1 MELVAHRTTY
11 YHAKNRRAAGQAFGP
26 FRTMT
31 DSQSGNAA
39 GRPKRSKQINMAA
52 STGPSDLESHRKDLK
67 TVEAINLKTQHYIHC
82 LTERADGVVLLP
94 ISQSDSAPPKGY
106 LRVAGDHYPVL

>member
-1 MELVAHRTTY
+1 VPLGISAPMELAAHRTTY

-39 GRPKRSKQINMAA
+39 GRPKGSKQRLAESFIAA
-52 STGPSDLESHRKDLK
+52 PVVRLERAWRGCDREGPSGTAGGLLED
-67 TVEAINLKTQHYIHC
+67 HC
-82 LTERADGVVLLP
+82 LDH
-94 ISQSDSAPPKGY
+94 SQGSECQGMQP
-106 LRVAGDHYPVL
+106 